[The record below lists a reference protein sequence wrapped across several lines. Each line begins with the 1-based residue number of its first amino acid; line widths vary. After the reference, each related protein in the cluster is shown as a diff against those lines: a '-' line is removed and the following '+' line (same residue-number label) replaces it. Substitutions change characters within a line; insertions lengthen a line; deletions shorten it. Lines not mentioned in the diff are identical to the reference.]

1 MNLKTL
7 SDELSKT
14 TVSADNASDKDIKMA
29 EILEIST
36 KAYLN
41 EDGNILPG
49 HDFKQEHDE
58 EMIQTLNGLK
68 DDSKHFVK

>member
-49 HDFKQEHDE
+49 HDCEQEHDE
-58 EMIQTLNGLK
+58 DMNQKLDGLK
-68 DDSKHFVK
+68 HNSKRFVK